1 MDFPRWPSATTSS
14 KSLPGTT
21 TSGPMPA
28 AWPSSSPSSV
38 SRASPATKTSNR
50 ARRSLSRWSTPTMPK
65 RSITETDVLGK
76 RALVRVDFNVPLRD
90 GEVADDTR
98 ILASLPTIQ
107 LLLDRGAA
115 VVLATHLGRP
125 KGKADPAYSV
135 APVARRLS
143 KLLGRPVATVSVV
156 AGPEAER
163 AASALRPG
171 DVLLLENTRF
181 ESGEEVNDP
190 DLAAKLARLGDLF
203 VNDAFGAAHRAHAST
218 VGVANLL
225 PSYAGLLLQR
235 EESSLSRLL
244 LDPEQPFIAVLGG
257 AKVSDKF
264 AVLEHLLGRVDAL
277 LLGGGMA
284 NTVLLAR
291 GLEVG
296 SSLAEPD
303 RVDEARRLIGTA
315 EERGVLMVVP
325 TDIVT
330 ARSLESTKTSV
341 TAVDTVPADEAIF
354 DIGPT
359 TIASYC
365 QQIAGART
373 VFWNGP
379 MGVFERKPF
388 ENGTLGIARCVAD
401 ASGFTVVGGGDSLAA
416 IEAAGV
422 GERIDHI
429 STGGGA
435 SLEYLEGRELPG
447 IAVLPDA

>member
-1 MDFPRWPSATTSS
+1 
-14 KSLPGTT
+14 
-21 TSGPMPA
+21 
-28 AWPSSSPSSV
+28 
-38 SRASPATKTSNR
+38 
-50 ARRSLSRWSTPTMPK
+50 MPK

-90 GEVADDTR
+90 GEVADETR

-143 KLLGRPVATVSVV
+143 ELLGRPVATVSMV

-235 EESSLSRLL
+235 EETALSRLL
-244 LDPEQPFIAVLGG
+244 FDPEQPFIAVLGG

-284 NTVLLAR
+284 NTLLLAQ
-291 GLEVG
+291 GHQTG
-296 SSLAEPD
+296 SSLSEPD
-303 RVDEARRLIGTA
+303 RVEEARRLVDSA
-315 EERGVLMVVP
+315 EERGVHIDIP
-325 TDIVT
+325 TDVVI
-330 ARSLESTKTSV
+330 ARSLDST
-341 TAVDTVPADEAIF
+341 TAQVVPVDTIPADQAIF
-354 DIGPT
+354 DIGPET
-359 TIASYC
+359 VARYCRQIAS
-365 QQIAGART
+365 ART

-379 MGVFERKPF
+379 MGVFERGPF
-388 ENGTLGIARCVAD
+388 ANGTLGIARCVAD
-401 ASGFTVVGGGDSLAA
+401 ATAYTVVGGGDSLAA
-416 IEAAGV
+416 IDAAGV
-422 GERIDHI
+422 AEHIGHI

-435 SLEYLEGRELPG
+435 SLEYLEGRVLPG
-447 IAVLPDA
+447 IAVIPDA

>member
-1 MDFPRWPSATTSS
+1 
-14 KSLPGTT
+14 
-21 TSGPMPA
+21 
-28 AWPSSSPSSV
+28 
-38 SRASPATKTSNR
+38 
-50 ARRSLSRWSTPTMPK
+50 MPK

-156 AGPEAER
+156 AGLEAER

-235 EESSLSRLL
+235 EETALSRLL
-244 LDPEQPFIAVLGG
+244 FDPEQPFIAVLGG

-284 NTVLLAR
+284 NTLLLAQ
-291 GLEVG
+291 GHQTG
-296 SSLAEPD
+296 SSLSEPD
-303 RVDEARRLIGTA
+303 RVEVARRLVDNA
-315 EERGVLMVVP
+315 EERGVHIDIP
-325 TDIVT
+325 TDVVI
-330 ARSLESTKTSV
+330 ARSLDST
-341 TAVDTVPADEAIF
+341 TAQVVPVDTIPADQAIF
-354 DIGPT
+354 DIGPET
-359 TIASYC
+359 VARYCRQIAS
-365 QQIAGART
+365 ART

-379 MGVFERKPF
+379 MGVFERGRF
-388 ENGTLGIARCVAD
+388 ANGTLGIARCVAD
-401 ASGFTVVGGGDSLAA
+401 ATAYTVVGGGDSLAA
-416 IEAAGV
+416 IDAAGV
-422 GERIDHI
+422 AEHIGHI

-435 SLEYLEGRELPG
+435 SLEYLEGRVLPG
-447 IAVLPDA
+447 IAVIPDA

>member
-1 MDFPRWPSATTSS
+1 
-14 KSLPGTT
+14 
-21 TSGPMPA
+21 
-28 AWPSSSPSSV
+28 
-38 SRASPATKTSNR
+38 
-50 ARRSLSRWSTPTMPK
+50 MPK
-65 RSITETDVLGK
+65 RSVTEAEVRAK

-90 GEVADDTR
+90 GDVADDTR
-98 ILASLPTIQ
+98 IRAALPTIRN
-107 LLLDRGAA
+107 LLERGAA

-125 KGKADPAYSV
+125 RGKADPAYSV
-135 APVARRLS
+135 APVVRRLS
-143 KLLGRPVATVSVV
+143 EHLGQRVATVPVV

-163 AASALRPG
+163 AASALQPG

-181 ESGEEVNDP
+181 EPGEESNDP
-190 DLAAKLARLGDLF
+190 ELAARLARLGDLF

-218 VGVANLL
+218 VGVAELL

-235 EESSLSRLL
+235 EETVLSRLL
-244 LDPEQPFIAVLGG
+244 NDPVRPFVAVLGG

-284 NTVLLAR
+284 NTVLLAQ
-291 GLEVG
+291 GYQVG

-303 RVDEARRLIGTA
+303 LVDEARRLIDTA
-315 EERGVLMVVP
+315 EARGVRILTP
-325 TDIVT
+325 TDVVT
-330 ARSLESTKTSV
+330 AGSLDSKK
-341 TAVDTVPADEAIF
+341 ATVAAIDALPADEAIF
-354 DIGPT
+354 DIGPAT
-359 TIASYC
+359 VARYC
-365 QQIAGART
+365 EQIAGART

-388 ENGTLGIARCVAD
+388 ANGTLGIARCVAE
-401 ASGFTVVGGGDSLAA
+401 AEAYSVVGGGDSLAA

-435 SLEYLEGRELPG
+435 SLEYLEGRALPG
-447 IAVLPDA
+447 IAALPDA